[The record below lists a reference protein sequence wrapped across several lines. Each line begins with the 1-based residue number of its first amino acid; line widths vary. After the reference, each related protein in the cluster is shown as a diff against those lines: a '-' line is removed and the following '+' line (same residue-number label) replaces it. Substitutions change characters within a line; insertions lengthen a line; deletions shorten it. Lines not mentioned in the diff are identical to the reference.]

1 MQRISLSK
9 GLLYISALLFSTL
22 AFSQKDDEKEEGDI
36 DTERLIIVK
45 PYSPTVSDAFKVRQ
59 TPKTNDSTDQ
69 KKKEVTYDIFSFPVA
84 STFTPAKGRAAGV
97 ASKAQPR
104 LYNNYAA
111 LGFGNYSNVMAEFY
125 GGLQVNRDQELG
137 ISLTHNSSQGGIDNA
152 TLDDKYYDTGLNL
165 DYTGETRSFTWG
177 AEAGFQHQVFN
188 WYGAPD
194 FLPLTDEEYAT
205 IDPQHSYVA
214 ITAGGNIDV
223 AQGVFD
229 KASIK
234 YRRFGDNYSSGEN
247 HVVITPE
254 FEFPVADQFVNLD
267 FSADYVNGKFDK
279 NYMNNTSLE
288 PGTEIKYNFFNL
300 GAHPSITLTQGD
312 LALDAGAKIVY
323 SMDGEQDENKF
334 FVYPK
339 IHASYQVAGEYF
351 SVYAGADGGLQQNT
365 YYSFAQENPFVS
377 PTLLITPT
385 DNQYDIYIGGKGKFT
400 ENVSYDIRG
409 SYQSEH
415 NKALYK
421 HNRYWPLN
429 GNEGYEYFN
438 SFGLV
443 YDNVNTVKLFG
454 ELQFVVNEDLSLRV
468 NASFAT
474 YDNEFEYEAWN
485 LPQIQGIL
493 MVDYQISEKW
503 FAGASLYFVGK
514 RKDFYNYYLDQS
526 HGGVRR
532 YQMEELGAF
541 LDANLRVGYKLN
553 DQLSFFVR
561 GNNLAEGNY
570 QRWMGYSVQSLQVMG
585 GASYQFDW

>member
-45 PYSPTVSDAFKVRQ
+45 PYSPTVSDAFKVKQ
-59 TPKTNDSTDQ
+59 TPKINDSTDQ

-165 DYTGETRSFTWG
+165 DYTGETRNFTWG

-194 FLPLTDEEYAT
+194 FLPLTDEEYAA

-247 HVVITPE
+247 HVVIKPE

-267 FSADYVNGKFDK
+267 FSADYVGGTFDQM
-279 NYMNNTSLE
+279 YMN
-288 PGTEIKYNFFNL
+288 PDAEIKYSFFNL

-312 LALDAGAKIVY
+312 LALDAGAEVVY
-323 SMDGEQDENKF
+323 SMDGEHDENKF

-365 YYSFAQENPFVS
+365 YYGFAQENPFVS
-377 PTLLITPT
+377 PTLLIAPT
-385 DNQYDIYIGGKGKFT
+385 DNQYNIYIGGKGKFT
-400 ENVSYDIRG
+400 ESLSYDIRG

-415 NKALYK
+415 NKALFQHQAYYPVTPK
-421 HNRYWPLN
+421 
-429 GNEGYEYFN
+429 EDYEYFN

-454 ELQFVVNEDLSLRV
+454 ELQFAVNEDFSLRV

-474 YDNEFEYEAWN
+474 YDNEFEEEAWN
-485 LPQIQGIL
+485 LPQIQGTL
-493 MVDYQISEKW
+493 MADYQISEKW
-503 FAGASLYFVGK
+503 FAGASLYFVGQ
-514 RKDFYNYYLDQS
+514 RKDYYNYDLTS
-526 HGGVRR
+526 IGGVATQRV
-532 YQMEELGAF
+532 EELGAF